1 LKTTQKSLRRTH
13 RLRPVLLAGL
23 SLWAVAGSAQ
33 QAEPPF
39 PVGEVLHYKIYW
51 NFIPVGTTVIETA
64 LKETED
70 GPRIAITLA
79 NRSYPVLSALY
90 PVRDHAESLL
100 DPVSGLPLLYEQQ
113 LHQGFYHSDQVTVF
127 DHAGRQ
133 AHWTD
138 RRNGEEEVF
147 GIEPDTRDLLSFL
160 YHMRGER
167 LEPQRTYSFR
177 LVADRG
183 VSTVELHTFGYEQ
196 LEFDGVPVSCLVME
210 PSGDFIGLFT
220 RTGRIR
226 MWVADDEDRLCL
238 RMETR
243 VRIGKVKLILDR
255 VERAVNPGLSAA
267 GSVDS
272 PE

>member
-1 LKTTQKSLRRTH
+1 LKTTRKRFRRTH
-13 RLRPVLLAGL
+13 RLRSVFLAGL
-23 SLWAVAGSAQ
+23 SLWTVAGPAQSA
-33 QAEPPF
+33 ALPF
-39 PVGEVLHYKIYW
+39 PVGETLHYKIYW
-51 NFIPVGTTVIETA
+51 NFIPVGTTVIETVS
-64 LKETED
+64 KETED

-100 DPVSGLPLLYEQQ
+100 DPVSGLPLRYEQQ

-138 RRNGEEEVF
+138 RRNGEAEVF
-147 GIEPDTRDLLSFL
+147 AIEPDTRDLLGFL

-167 LEPQRTYSFR
+167 LEPQRTYSFH

-183 VSTVELHTFGYEQ
+183 VSTVELQTFGYETM
-196 LEFDGVPVSCLVME
+196 EHDGSPVSCLVME

-226 MWVADDEDRLCL
+226 MWVTDDEARLCL

-255 VERAVNPGLSAA
+255 VEFAP
-267 GSVDS
+267 DPKS
-272 PE
+272 PVESLE